1 MFKMQFQTLHKP
13 VHRPSIATTPFFNSS
28 NQLQRDATTLLDNS
42 SKPLVI
48 SNSIAFGRIF
58 APMVS
63 KGPCPSCG

>member
-1 MFKMQFQTLHKP
+1 MQFQTLHKP

-28 NQLQRDATTLLDNS
+28 NQIQRDMTAPLDNS

-48 SNSIAFGRIF
+48 SNSIAFGSIF